1 VSEPPIHFRDF
12 EQIKKRERFDEACVI
27 TRANFEDLIGDYGFD
42 RDVKCQVGRKD
53 TKDVL
58 CGHDHKNGFVGRR
71 AGGAEGLIGRDC
83 ADLYFKD
90 HIAFAAKRSFVTREL
105 AIDDLILR
113 LQRVQ
118 HDDTFLPNVNLM
130 GNRVRALREESKA
143 LLDDLPQE
151 IHKRLRDMAKARSPT
166 LAIAVRY
173 MEKVED
179 ERTGQIREKP
189 RWVAQSA
196 GTVVGIEIVERTEII
211 DLGKTLSSIGEAFD
225 SLNTRRE
232 LGKPKLL
239 AQLKVLES
247 VSRCESRLARLEL
260 QYQSFKKP
268 ENLANLWLL
277 SRNQANQ
284 IECLRLA
291 ARADGTQDVKE
302 AVLKT
307 RLQQIIKAIMHANSG
322 LDVRPDV

>member
-1 VSEPPIHFRDF
+1 M
-12 EQIKKRERFDEACVI
+12 
-27 TRANFEDLIGDYGFD
+27 
-42 RDVKCQVGRKD
+42 
-53 TKDVL
+53 
-58 CGHDHKNGFVGRR
+58 
-71 AGGAEGLIGRDC
+71 
-83 ADLYFKD
+83 
-90 HIAFAAKRSFVTREL
+90 
-105 AIDDLILR
+105 
-113 LQRVQ
+113 Q
-118 HDDTFLPNVNLM
+118 HDDTFLSNVNLM

-151 IHKRLRDMAKARSPT
+151 IHKRLRDMAKARSPALT
-166 LAIAVRY
+166 IAVRY

-179 ERTGQIREKP
+179 ERTGKISEKP
-189 RWVAQSA
+189 KWVAQSA

-211 DLGKTLSSIGEAFD
+211 DLGKTLSSIGETFD

-232 LGKPKLL
+232 LGKTKLL

-247 VSRCESRLARLEL
+247 VPRCESQLARLEL

-268 ENLANLWLL
+268 ENIANLWLL

-307 RLQQIIKAIMHANSG
+307 RLQHFIKAMMHANSG